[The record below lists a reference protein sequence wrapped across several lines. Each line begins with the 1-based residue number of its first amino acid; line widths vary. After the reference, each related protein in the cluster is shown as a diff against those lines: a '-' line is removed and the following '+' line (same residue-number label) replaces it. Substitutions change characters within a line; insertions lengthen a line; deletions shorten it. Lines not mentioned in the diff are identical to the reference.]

1 MFITIVNFIVY
12 LFGPFGEWT
21 LRRECEQKE
30 CRDRFP
36 NGPFGEWTLHKK
48 GDCHLFSTP
57 LEKGDS
63 PLLVIES

>member
-12 LFGPFGEWT
+12 LF
-21 LRRECEQKE
+21 
-30 CRDRFP
+30 
-36 NGPFGEWTLHKK
+36 GPFGEWTLHKK